1 MGRLGKRLRGLIAII
16 TVTTTLVTS
25 GINITAANAA
35 NVNMESVT
43 TVSYG
48 TTNQYGLASNA
59 KDGTILQAWNW
70 SFNNIKNNMKSIAEA
85 GYTSVQVS
93 PIQGTKENT
102 KTTDHWW
109 LLYQPTN
116 FTIGN
121 VQLGT
126 RDEFKQMCDEAHKYG
141 LKIIV
146 DVVANHTANRG
157 GGNDKYWAHSTVDPE
172 LRDDPNCWNEHR
184 PVSDWKNRWE
194 VTHLSIGQPD
204 LNTANYKVQDK
215 VINFL
220 NDAISCGAD
229 GFRFDAAKH
238 IELPS
243 DPGASNFWTR
253 VLGSLNN
260 RSNLFIYGEVLQGDA
275 DAYTSYPQYMNVTAS
290 NYGHHVTSAV
300 GFNSGK
306 NVGLSQDYDSFG
318 VNADKLITWV
328 ESHDTYANDKNET
341 TNMNSWQIKMGWAL
355 IASRAYTTP
364 LYFNRPNGDGKFPGS
379 LGDTGNNDWKD
390 PDVVA
395 VNKFHNAMEGQGE
408 YLRKQSND
416 VMMIERGTKGAVI
429 VNLAGDTTINS
440 DTKLANGTYTNKATT
455 GGTFTVSNGR
465 ITGNLPAG
473 ITVLYN
479 DPTPQ
484 VSVSASP
491 ESCEFVDLINV
502 KLNVSNAQNATYS
515 INGGSNQSYTDGQT
529 ITLGKDAAVGDKIN
543 LTVNAVSANGSIS
556 NTYVYTKVKELT
568 SSKVYFYNT
577 NNWSNPTIYV
587 YNDEV
592 TPVKIVE
599 AWPGTAM
606 TKESDGS
613 YSYTLPANFGNAK
626 VIFSD
631 KGNNQVPGSGQ
642 EGFIIANGT
651 TMEYKNGVWQKREA
665 VSPKVSISKDSCEFT
680 DSLDLTL
687 GVSNAEKATYTIDNS
702 DPVEYTDGKAI
713 TIGKDAAVGDKITV
727 KLSAASGD
735 KSDEKTYTYT
745 KVEKI
750 VETSSKVYFKNT
762 NNWSNPTVYVYNDE
776 TSTVKNTGAWPGVA
790 MTNEGNGL
798 YSYTLPEGFGNAKVI
813 FNNKGNNQV
822 PGSGKAGFALPSGK
836 EMIYDNGSWTEYSN
850 KEIIS
855 KVYFKNTN
863 NWGNPTIYVYST
875 TGSAAVKAWP
885 GVAMTNEGNGLYSYT
900 IPANYGDARVI
911 FSDNGNNQ
919 YPGQNQD
926 GLLLSNGKTMIYDNG
941 NWQETE

>member
-1 MGRLGKRLRGLIAII
+1 MGTLKKRLRSLIAIV
-16 TVTTTLVTS
+16 TVTTTLITS
-25 GINITAANAA
+25 GINVTVASAA
-35 NVNMESVT
+35 NVNIST
-43 TVSYG
+43 DYS
-48 TTNQYGLASNA
+48 TTNQYGLESSV
-59 KDGTILQAWNW
+59 KDGTILHAWNW
-70 SFNNIKNNMKSIAEA
+70 SFNNIKDNMKSIAES

-93 PIQGTKENT
+93 PIQGTKENS
-102 KTTDHWW
+102 KGTDHWW

-116 FTIGN
+116 FKIGN
-121 VQLGT
+121 AQLGT

-141 LKIIV
+141 VKVIV

-157 GGNDKYWAHSTVDPE
+157 GGDDRYWADSTVDPT
-172 LRDDPNCWNEHR
+172 LRDDSDCWHEHR
-184 PVSDWKNRWE
+184 AVSDWNNRWE
-194 VTHLSIGQPD
+194 VTHLSIGEPD
-204 LNTANYKVQDK
+204 LNTANYKVQDQ
-215 VINFL
+215 IISFL
-220 NDAISCGAD
+220 NDAVACGAD

-243 DPGASNFWTR
+243 DPGGSDFWTR
-253 VLGSLNN
+253 VLGSINN
-260 RSNLFIYGEVLQGDA
+260 KSNIFIYGEVLQGDA
-275 DAYTSYPQYMNVTAS
+275 DAYSSYPQYMNITAS
-290 NYGHHVTSAV
+290 KYGEHVRSAV
-300 GFNSGK
+300 GYNSSK
-306 NVGLSQDYDSFG
+306 NVGSTQDYDSFG

-328 ESHDTYANDKNET
+328 ESHDTYCDDKNVST
-341 TNMNSWQIKMGWAL
+341 GMNSWQIKMGWAL

-364 LYFNRPNGDGKFPGS
+364 LYFNRPNGSGKFPGS
-379 LGDTGNNDWKD
+379 LGDVGNSEWKD
-390 PDVVA
+390 SDVVA

-416 VMMIERGTKGAVI
+416 VMMIERGIKGAVI
-429 VNLAGDTTINS
+429 VNLAGNTTINS
-440 DTKLANGTYTNKATT
+440 ETKLADGTYENKATT

-465 ITGNLPAG
+465 ITGNLLAG
-473 ITVLYN
+473 ITVIYK
-479 DPTPQ
+479 DPVIKPS
-484 VSVSASP
+484 VSVSP
-491 ESCEFVDLINV
+491 ESCEFVDSINV
-502 KLNVSNAQNATYS
+502 KLNTSNAQNSTYS
-515 INGGSNQSYTDGQT
+515 INGGSKQVYTDGQS
-529 ITLGKDAAVGDKIN
+529 ITLGKDSAIGDKIT
-543 LTVNAVSANGSIS
+543 LTIDANNANGSIS
-556 NTYVYTKVKELT
+556 NVYVYTKVKELT
-568 SSKVYFYNT
+568 LSKVYFYNT

-592 TPVKIVE
+592 TPAKIAEV
-599 AWPGTAM
+599 WPGTAM
-606 TKESDGS
+606 AKESDGR

-642 EGFIIANGT
+642 SGFVITNGI
-651 TMEYKNGVWQKREA
+651 TMEYKNGVWQKRET
-665 VSPKVSISKDSCEFT
+665 VYPKVSISKDNCEFS

-687 GVSNAEKATYTIDNS
+687 GVSNAEKSTYTIDNF

-727 KLSAASGD
+727 KLSATSGD

-790 MTNEGNGL
+790 MTNEGNGV

-813 FNNKGNNQV
+813 FSNKGNNQV
-822 PGSGKAGFALPSGK
+822 PGSGQAGFALTSGK
-836 EMIYDNGSWTEYSN
+836 KMIYNNGSWTEYSN

-863 NWGNPTIYVYST
+863 NWSNPTIYVYST
-875 TGSAAVKAWP
+875 TGLAPVKAWP

-900 IPANYGDARVI
+900 FPANYGDARVI
-911 FSDNGNNQ
+911 FSDSGNNQ
-919 YPGQNQD
+919 YPGQSQD
-926 GLLLSNGKTMIYDNG
+926 GLLLSSGKIMIYSNG
-941 NWQETE
+941 NWQEYV